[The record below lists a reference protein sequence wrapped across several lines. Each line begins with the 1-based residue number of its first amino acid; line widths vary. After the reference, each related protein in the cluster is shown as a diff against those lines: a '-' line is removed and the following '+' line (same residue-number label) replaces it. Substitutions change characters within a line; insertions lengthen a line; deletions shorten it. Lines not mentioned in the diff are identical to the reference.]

1 MKDVGMP
8 RNGNDEHSCRENHSD
23 EDEEVE
29 NISLVPDY
37 SSCTDAEK
45 EFITVL
51 VANPAIRH

>member
-1 MKDVGMP
+1 MP